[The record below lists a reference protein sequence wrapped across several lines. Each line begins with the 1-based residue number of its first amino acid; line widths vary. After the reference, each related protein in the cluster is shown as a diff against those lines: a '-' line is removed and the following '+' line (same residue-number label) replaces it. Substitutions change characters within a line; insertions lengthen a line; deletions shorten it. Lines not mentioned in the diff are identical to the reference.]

1 MSIEINHSVLS
12 TLRWRKSTHSGDGTQ
27 CVEAAFLETATL
39 LRDSKLEASPVQV
52 FSHASW
58 TALLSGLKSQ

>member
-1 MSIEINHSVLS
+1 MSIEINHSVLG

-27 CVEAAFLETATL
+27 CVEAAFLQGATL

-52 FSHASW
+52 FAPESW
-58 TALLSGLKSQ
+58 TALLDELKSL